1 MVGELLPVITSIA
14 RMYYLDG
21 LGQSEIA
28 RICGISRSTVSRALT
43 TARERG
49 IVRISV
55 DDYDPL
61 DGARERELCDRFG
74 LKRAIVVRSTGEA
87 MPTVSRAVGYFASA
101 TVTKWLSGYRTV
113 GVSGGRTLAEV
124 IRAMDVQPDRAGV
137 KVVQLTGVIESTS
150 SREDASRLSRMV
162 SNRYQAACFA
172 INAPAIVKDAGMLA
186 RLLSHT
192 QIQSVWSMFESLD
205 VALVGIGT
213 LEDSAFAE
221 RQVISDTTLAELH
234 RAGAVGEIC
243 GRFYDAS
250 GTECLTGHRSRVIGI
265 ELETLRSGPEVI
277 AVTSG
282 SERKAAILAAI
293 TGGLVHSLVIDQAGA
308 KSLLG
313 RP

>member
-1 MVGELLPVITSIA
+1 MVRELLPVITSIA

-21 LGQSEIA
+21 LGQNEIA
-28 RICGISRSTVSRALT
+28 KICGISRSTVSRALT

-55 DDYDPL
+55 DDYDPR
-61 DGARERELCDRFG
+61 DGGKERELCDRFG
-74 LKRAIVVRSTGEA
+74 LKRAVVVRSMGEA
-87 MPTVSRAVGYFASA
+87 MPTVSRAVGYFAST

-124 IRAMDVQPDRAGV
+124 VHAMEVQPDCAGV
-137 KVVQLTGVIESTS
+137 EVVQLTGVIGSTS
-150 SREDASRLSRMV
+150 SRVDASRLSRIV
-162 SNRYQAACFA
+162 SNRFQATCFA

-186 RLLSHT
+186 LFLSHA
-192 QIQSVWSMFESLD
+192 QIQSVWNMFASLD

-213 LEDSAFAE
+213 LEDSAFVE
-221 RQVISDTTLAELH
+221 RQVIGDTSLAELQ

-250 GTECLTGHRSRVIGI
+250 GTECLTGHRSRVVGI

-277 AVTSG
+277 AITSG
-282 SERKAAILAAI
+282 AARKAAILAAI

-308 KSLLG
+308 RSLLG
-313 RP
+313 KP

>member
-1 MVGELLPVITSIA
+1 MVSELLPVITSIA
-14 RMYYLDG
+14 RLYYLDG

-28 RICGISRSTVSRALT
+28 KICGISRSTVSRALT

-55 DDYDPL
+55 DDYDPR
-61 DGARERELCDRFG
+61 DGASERELCDRFG

-101 TVTKWLSGYRTV
+101 TVAKWLSGYRTV

-124 IRAMDVQPDRAGV
+124 IHAMDVHPDRAGV
-137 KVVQLTGVIESTS
+137 KVVQLTGMIESTS
-150 SREDASRLSRMV
+150 SRVDASRLSRMV
-162 SNRYQAACFA
+162 SNRLQAACFP
-172 INAPAIVKDAGMLA
+172 INAPAIVRDAGMHA
-186 RLLSHT
+186 RFLSHT
-192 QIQSVWSMFESLD
+192 QIQSVRNMFGSLD

-213 LEDSAFAE
+213 LADSAFAE
-221 RQVISDTTLAELH
+221 RQVIGDTGLAELR

-277 AVTSG
+277 AVTNG
-282 SERKAAILAAI
+282 PERKAAILAAI

-313 RP
+313 KP

>member
-74 LKRAIVVRSTGEA
+74 LKRDIVVRSTGEA